1 MEQIEN
7 IVLSKCPWCDSPDI
21 RQGSKIHDYFL
32 TREEFSLFS
41 CNSCGLVFT
50 NPRPKLENLGLY
62 YQSDK
67 YYSHTSSQG
76 GIIPFIYRK
85 VKEIN
90 LKTKFKQVT
99 TGSVINKVL
108 DIGCGTG
115 DFLNVCKKSGK
126 EIHGIE
132 PDSKARNLA
141 KEILKV
147 EILHPDQ
154 SEKIPDESFDLIT
167 MWHVLE
173 HVPDLK
179 KQISELSRIIK
190 KGGKVVIALPVYE
203 SYDAEVYKEK
213 WAAWD
218 VPRHLY
224 HFNKAVINKMML
236 ANDFK
241 PGNVYPMKWD
251 SFYVSMLSEQYL
263 KSAFGIVKA
272 FFVGFLSNIKARN
285 SGNYSSLVYTFIKM

>member
-32 TREEFSLFS
+32 TMEEFSIFS

-99 TGSVINKVL
+99 AGSVINKVL

-115 DFLNVCKKSGK
+115 DFLNVCKKSGM
-126 EIHGIE
+126 EIYGIE
-132 PDSKARNLA
+132 PESKARNLA

-154 SEKIPDESFDLIT
+154 SEKIPDESLDLIT

-173 HVPDLK
+173 HVPDLN

-224 HFNKAVINKMML
+224 HFNKAVISKMML
-236 ANDFK
+236 ANGFK
-241 PGNVYPMKWD
+241 SGNVYPMKWD
-251 SFYVSMLSEQYL
+251 SFYVSLLSEQYL
-263 KSAFGIVKA
+263 KTKLGILKA
-272 FFVGFLSNIKARN
+272 FVIGLLSNAKARR
-285 SGNYSSLVYTFIKM
+285 SGNYSSLVYTFIKL

>member
-1 MEQIEN
+1 VEQIEN

>member
-1 MEQIEN
+1 
-7 IVLSKCPWCDSPDI
+7 
-21 RQGSKIHDYFL
+21 
-32 TREEFSLFS
+32 
-41 CNSCGLVFT
+41 
-50 NPRPKLENLGLY
+50 
-62 YQSDK
+62 
-67 YYSHTSSQG
+67 
-76 GIIPFIYRK
+76 

-272 FFVGFLSNIKARN
+272 FFVGFLSLILVLSNI
-285 SGNYSSLVYTFIKM
+285 

>member
-67 YYSHTSSQG
+67 YYSHTSSQV

>member
-1 MEQIEN
+1 VEQIEN

-67 YYSHTSSQG
+67 YYSHTSSQV

-263 KSAFGIVKA
+263 KSGFGIVKA

>member
-32 TREEFSLFS
+32 TGEEFSLFS
-41 CNSCGLVFT
+41 CKSCGLVFT
-50 NPRPKLENLGLY
+50 NPRPKLENLDLY

-99 TGSVINKVL
+99 AGSVINKVL

-115 DFLNVCKKSGK
+115 DFLNVCKKSGM

-263 KSAFGIVKA
+263 KSGFGIVKA

-285 SGNYSSLVYTFIKM
+285 NGNYSSLVYTFIKM

>member
-1 MEQIEN
+1 VEQIEN

-67 YYSHTSSQG
+67 YYSHTSSQV

>member
-1 MEQIEN
+1 MEQTEN
-7 IVLSKCPWCDSPDI
+7 IVLSTCPWCDSPDI
-21 RQGSKIHDYFL
+21 KHANTIHDYFL
-32 TREEFSLFS
+32 TGEEFSLFS
-41 CNSCGLVFT
+41 CKSCGLVFT
-50 NPRPKLENLGLY
+50 NPRPKLENLGRY

-67 YYSHTSSQG
+67 YYSHTSHQG

-90 LKTKFKQVT
+90 LRTKFKQVT
-99 TGSVINKVL
+99 TGSDIEKVL

-115 DFLNVCKKSGK
+115 DFLGVCKKEGL
-126 EIHGIE
+126 EIYGIE
-132 PDSKARNLA
+132 PDSKARTLA
-141 KEILKV
+141 KDILKV

-154 SEKIPDESFDLIT
+154 IVKIPDESFDLIT

-179 KQISELSRIIK
+179 MQISELSRLIR

-224 HFNKAVINKMML
+224 HFNKDVISKMML

-241 PGNVYPMKWD
+241 PGNIYPMKWD

-263 KSAFGIVKA
+263 KTRLGIFTA
-272 FFVGFLSNIKARN
+272 FFIGLLSNAKARH
-285 SGNYSSLVYTFIKM
+285 SGNYSSLVYTFIKS

>member
-67 YYSHTSSQG
+67 YYSHTSSQV

-263 KSAFGIVKA
+263 KSGFGIVKA

>member
-32 TREEFSLFS
+32 TGEEFSLFS
-41 CNSCGLVFT
+41 CKSCGLVFT

-99 TGSVINKVL
+99 AGSVINKVL

-115 DFLNVCKKSGK
+115 DFLNVCKKSGI
-126 EIHGIE
+126 EIFGIE
-132 PDSKARNLA
+132 PDSKARYLA

>member
-1 MEQIEN
+1 VEQIEN

-32 TREEFSLFS
+32 TGEEFSLFS
-41 CNSCGLVFT
+41 CKSCGLVFT

-99 TGSVINKVL
+99 AGSVINKVL

-115 DFLNVCKKSGK
+115 DFLNVCKKSGI
-126 EIHGIE
+126 EIFGIE
-132 PDSKARNLA
+132 PDSKARYLA